1 MEFILGILLSL
12 ITFLPGS
19 AIAAVI
25 GALFIQFGTNKILGF
40 TPYYGRSWFISFCH
54 QIIMVIL
61 SLIFGFII
69 LVTASDKN
77 LVAAIAVNSLFVIS
91 LFFLQS
97 AITYNLLKYE
107 YMTYKDS
114 LKIMGIV
121 YGLILIIV
129 AALGIPWL
137 TIMYME
143 I

>member
-1 MEFILGILLSL
+1 
-12 ITFLPGS
+12 
-19 AIAAVI
+19 
-25 GALFIQFGTNKILGF
+25 
-40 TPYYGRSWFISFCH
+40 
-54 QIIMVIL
+54 MVIL

-97 AITYNLLKYE
+97 AITYDLLKYE

-137 TIMYME
+137 TIM
-143 I
+143 